1 MELIVVLVWCACA
14 FFSYKIAESKG
25 RDPIGFA
32 VLGFF
37 LGLIGV
43 IITACVPAVKP
54 STTVEPAE

>member
-1 MELIVVLVWCACA
+1 MVRLRLLLLQDRQ
-14 FFSYKIAESKG
+14 SKG